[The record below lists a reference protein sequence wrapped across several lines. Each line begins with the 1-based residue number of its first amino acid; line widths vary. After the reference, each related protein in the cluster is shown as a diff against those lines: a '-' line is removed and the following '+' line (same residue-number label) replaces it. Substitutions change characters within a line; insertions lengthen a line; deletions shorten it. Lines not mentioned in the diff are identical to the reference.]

1 MLPCSDVHWKLLPA
15 ILRELTLSMGK
26 EGMAQ
31 SKIAAA
37 LGTTSAAVSQY
48 VSGKRGGEKLEAKA
62 VSACRKLAKKLAAGK
77 VTKGELDF
85 EVAKIVV
92 LAKKSKLGDMDP
104 CAICMSTRVKK

>member
-15 ILRELTLSMGK
+15 ILRELTVSMGK

-31 SKIAAA
+31 SRIAEM

-48 VSGKRGGEKLEAKA
+48 VSGKRGGEKLDAKA
-62 VSACRKLAKKLAAGK
+62 VVACKKLAKQLAVGK
-77 VTKGELDF
+77 IARKELDF

-92 LAKKSKLGDMDP
+92 IAKKSKLGNRDP
-104 CAICMSTRVKK
+104 CAICMTGAR